1 MVSILLLIFNFW
13 VLSKH
18 NDRASCDLIFRRV
31 VCAWN
36 AIWQRNIDGLESCQT
51 LGRSKLF
58 LSTTKVE
65 IEELSLT

>member
-1 MVSILLLIFNFW
+1 MTEHLAISYSGV
-13 VLSKH
+13 
-18 NDRASCDLIFRRV
+18 V